1 MLFLM
6 MLLLGSIVMS
16 PLMVLWRLIFM
27 PYGWF
32 YRPYRFGYYRRPYYR
47 MGPPM
52 GMYFRR

>member
-16 PLMVLWRLIFM
+16 PLMILWRLIFM
-27 PYGWF
+27 PYGW
-32 YRPYRFGYYRRPYYR
+32 YYRRPYYR